1 MAGYL
6 PTIITE
12 NAEQGF
18 ELALKLSRLAVK
30 KTQPDDEVRA
40 RLRPAYDEDA
50 DALISASLVVATNFQ
65 TIAAANDYWR

>member
-1 MAGYL
+1 MVGFL

-18 ELALKLSRLAVK
+18 ELAVKLSRLAVK
-30 KTQPDDEVRA
+30 MTQPDDQIRA

-50 DALISASLVVATNFQ
+50 DALIAASLVVATNFQ
-65 TIAAANDYWR
+65 TIAAANYYWR